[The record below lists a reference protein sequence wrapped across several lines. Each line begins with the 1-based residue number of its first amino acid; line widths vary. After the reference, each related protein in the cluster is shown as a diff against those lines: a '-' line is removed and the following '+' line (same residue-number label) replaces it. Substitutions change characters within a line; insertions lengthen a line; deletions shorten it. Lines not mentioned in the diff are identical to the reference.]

1 MNVKNVPL
9 DTTRMMLESVKKSVL
24 IVLNLQQMV
33 FVLDAML
40 DIELKILFVLRIK
53 LQMETQIALNGE
65 INYV

>member
-40 DIELKILFVLRIK
+40 DIELKILFVLKIK